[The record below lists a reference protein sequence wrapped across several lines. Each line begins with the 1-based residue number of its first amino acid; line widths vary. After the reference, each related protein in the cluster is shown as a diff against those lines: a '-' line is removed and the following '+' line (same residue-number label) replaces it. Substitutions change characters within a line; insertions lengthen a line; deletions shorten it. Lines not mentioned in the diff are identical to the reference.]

1 MGNVSHKPAVPDPQ
15 TGLTP
20 RQVKLIQSTWQTFCS
35 GHREYGVLLFV
46 ALFTKH
52 PHLLDLFPKFRDKD
66 IATLMD
72 KPVFRAHA
80 CAIGYH
86 ITSMVASLED
96 AAALKIMA
104 QRVGAE
110 HLRRN
115 GVTPAHFEVL
125 GDCLV
130 DVLVDKDKRDMTVE
144 AIQAWREFITYFVAV
159 IKEVYDKDAA
169 LGAEATSGE
178 WSRTHDA
185 TRDSASIAAVSVI
198 GGHAGSSEKQPDST
212 RNAGSDPVE
221 STTVF

>member
-20 RQVKLIQSTWQTFCS
+20 RQVKLIQSTWQMFCS
-35 GHREYGVLLFV
+35 SHREYGVLLFV

-144 AIQAWREFITYFVAV
+144 AIQAWREFITVSLLLVALV
-159 IKEVYDKDAA
+159 F
-169 LGAEATSGE
+169 
-178 WSRTHDA
+178 
-185 TRDSASIAAVSVI
+185 SIRLSFCVSNSTWDWKSY
-198 GGHAGSSEKQPDST
+198 GRFNQLKSSILCKMSII
-212 RNAGSDPVE
+212 V
-221 STTVF
+221 